1 MAEET
6 PEQEAKRIEKEAKL
20 AAARGDISTLLNLMV
35 STSSMTATDFIKKTC
50 GSLLFMYYSY
60 VENLHTKPMDIED
73 MIDGIL
79 YLEARN
85 YMQQQRINDLKAQ
98 KK

>member
-6 PEQEAKRIEKEAKL
+6 PEQEAKRIEREAQL
-20 AAARGDISTLLNLMV
+20 ASARGDISTLLNLIV
-35 STSSMTATDFIKKTC
+35 STSSLTATDFIKKTC

-60 VENLHTKPMDIED
+60 VENLHVKPTDIDD

-85 YMQQQRINDLKAQ
+85 YIHDKQMEKLRSQ
-98 KK
+98 K